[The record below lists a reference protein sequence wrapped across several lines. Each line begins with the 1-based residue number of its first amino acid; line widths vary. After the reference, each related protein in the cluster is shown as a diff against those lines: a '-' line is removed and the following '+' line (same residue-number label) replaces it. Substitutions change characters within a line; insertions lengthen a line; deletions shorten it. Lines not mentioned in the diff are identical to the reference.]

1 MSVLVLQT
9 LVVFSLSLMVPM
21 DSLLIVP
28 SMVAQH
34 KERVLP
40 GPPHYTTLR
49 TYLTLNA
56 DQVAF
61 LPSFFWPM
69 RLFIRKVDWC
79 YQRSDSGSG
88 GSEYLAVPA

>member
-1 MSVLVLQT
+1 MSVLVLQALYCST
-9 LVVFSLSLMVPM
+9 
-21 DSLLIVP
+21 
-28 SMVAQH
+28 AQGACAT
-34 KERVLP
+34 RA
-40 GPPHYTTLR
+40 TTLHYA
-49 TYLTLNA
+49 TYVPNLERRPGG
-56 DQVAF
+56 F